1 MLTKHKNITLYIIF
15 GSPRVSGR
23 MLSLRRTNTVKNR
36 KIVIGLK
43 SDNSSR
49 EMLLRLLAVVV
60 LPGDNVL
67 AVHVQDSND
76 SFDPNTF
83 YIHEDICKSKQ
94 VDFQVT
100 ICTDNSYLTGLS
112 YQDSKVSY
120 FLKALPP
127 TCSLMVVDNGGRIL
141 LQCPGTSQQG
151 SASKVLQSSQS
162 VLSRY
167 SSYDQP
173 QTGPQMQ
180 KSLSMPSTSTL
191 SSVLQTEKMN
201 QSSFKK
207 TLQLPDSVSQK
218 LFQRLATLEV
228 KGSGTF
234 FSSERLKRATNDF
247 SPEFLIG
254 EGGHSNVYQALLE
267 NGQAVAVKVFKNTE
281 SSEDDLFREVE
292 ILSGLEHGNIIQ
304 LIGYCC
310 GKEMYAI
317 VYNLEKGS
325 LKQKLKQLTWSERM
339 RVAIGVAKALDY
351 IHSCSP
357 PIIHR
362 DVKSSNILLSDN
374 CEPQLSDFGAA
385 VVHQQVSGFW
395 KPINV
400 VGTFGYMAPEYMMYG
415 KVDEK
420 IDVYSYGVVL
430 LELITGKEALQTNQ
444 GSNYECLVLWAR
456 SLLRFGLCERL
467 IDPCL
472 NGGYNVEEM
481 KTMIIAARFCLL
493 HSSSRRPKMKRILQL
508 FEEPEQSLKM
518 QRKREEL
525 LNIVCPKGK
534 TRRDDI

>member
-1 MLTKHKNITLYIIF
+1 MHVL
-15 GSPRVSGR
+15 
-23 MLSLRRTNTVKNR
+23 LSD
-36 KIVIGLK
+36 GFF
-43 SDNSSR
+43 
-49 EMLLRLLAVVV
+49 LL
-60 LPGDNVL
+60 
-67 AVHVQDSND
+67 
-76 SFDPNTF
+76 
-83 YIHEDICKSKQ
+83 IQ
-94 VDFQVT
+94 VDFQVK
-100 ICTDNSYLTGLS
+100 ICTANSYITGLS
-112 YQDSKVSY
+112 HQVRINFATILAVGCSTPWYDHQHQHQHLPPSLSLFLSYVDLLCRPKDSTVSN

-151 SASKVLQSSQS
+151 SANKVLQSSQS
-162 VLSRY
+162 ALSRY

-180 KSLSMPSTSTL
+180 KSLSMPTTSTL
-191 SSVLQTEKMN
+191 SSLLQTEKTY

-207 TLQLPDSVSQK
+207 TLQLPVSVSQK

-247 SPEFLIG
+247 SPEFFIG
-254 EGGHSNVYQALLE
+254 EGGHSNVYQAVLE

-281 SSEDDLFREVE
+281 ESSEDELFREVE
-292 ILSGLEHGNIIQ
+292 ILSGLEHRNVIQ

-374 CEPQLSDFGAA
+374 YEPQ
-385 VVHQQVSGFW
+385 VSS
-395 KPINV
+395 I
-400 VGTFGYMAPEYMMYG
+400 
-415 KVDEK
+415 
-420 IDVYSYGVVL
+420 
-430 LELITGKEALQTNQ
+430 
-444 GSNYECLVLWAR
+444 LV
-456 SLLRFGLCERL
+456 C
-467 IDPCL
+467 
-472 NGGYNVEEM
+472 
-481 KTMIIAARFCLL
+481 
-493 HSSSRRPKMKRILQL
+493 
-508 FEEPEQSLKM
+508 
-518 QRKREEL
+518 
-525 LNIVCPKGK
+525 
-534 TRRDDI
+534 